1 VVLFVDEFADL
12 LDPAV
17 GVATVE
23 VLAAAGAHVTLAPEV
38 CCGRPLYDRG
48 MLDRARGL
56 LLDLLDALAP
66 LVDDGATIVGIEP
79 SCVAVLRDELPAMLP
94 DDARA
99 ARVAGATRTLAE
111 HLVAV
116 GWTPPDLTA
125 THGPGAPASPVLVQ
139 RHCHEH
145 ALRAGHPDADLLT
158 AAGADVAVLD
168 DGCCGMAGAFGFAAA
183 TEPTSR
189 AVGESRLLPRVR
201 AAPAGAIVL
210 ADGFSCRT
218 QLAHLQDPAAGG
230 RAGPHGPVPAVHLAG
245 LLADALRQEDPG
257 DPHTRQG

>member
-1 VVLFVDEFADL
+1 VL
-12 LDPAV
+12 
-17 GVATVE
+17 G
-23 VLAAAGAHVTLAPEV
+23 
-38 CCGRPLYDRG
+38 
-48 MLDRARGL
+48 
-56 LLDLLDALAP
+56 
-66 LVDDGATIVGIEP
+66 
-79 SCVAVLRDELPAMLP
+79 
-94 DDARA
+94 
-99 ARVAGATRTLAE
+99 
-111 HLVAV
+111 
-116 GWTPPDLTA
+116 
-125 THGPGAPASPVLVQ
+125 
-139 RHCHEH
+139 
-145 ALRAGHPDADLLT
+145 
-158 AAGADVAVLD
+158 